1 MSGFY
6 KIFSTV
12 ILKILFHFNQSGERI
27 VMREIPGP
35 NFEIIKYLNNFLNQT
50 ELHWCLP
57 SSLTLYLQRPWP
69 FLIISGYRIFRGYKE
84 LCNAADRLPDVN
96 HIVFVVHGVG
106 GVMDESTIGRNA
118 AHLRDNVSHI
128 LTKCFPKFQEQ
139 SGQRVEFFPV
149 EWRTNLKLDEGL
161 VDAITPQR
169 VLGLRSVSDLFQ

>member
-1 MSGFY
+1 MLGF
-6 KIFSTV
+6 IF
-12 ILKILFHFNQSGERI
+12 
-27 VMREIPGP
+27 
-35 NFEIIKYLNNFLNQT
+35 NFEFAT
-50 ELHWCLP
+50 A
-57 SSLTLYLQRPWP
+57 LT

-139 SGQRVEFFPV
+139 SGQRAEFFPV

-169 VLGLRSVSDLFQ
+169 VLGLRSVSDLFQYCQLGTIDVKLYVPASQNAA